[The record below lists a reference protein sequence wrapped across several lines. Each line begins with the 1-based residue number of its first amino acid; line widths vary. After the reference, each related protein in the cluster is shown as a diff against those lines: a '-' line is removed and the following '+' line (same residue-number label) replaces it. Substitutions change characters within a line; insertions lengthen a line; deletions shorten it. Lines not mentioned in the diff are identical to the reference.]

1 MRISTLRK
9 AFAIILL
16 LSVGLTGVRWVRV
29 IDPQRPAVLTT
40 GLPVCDYRFFISK
53 CIQEEKP
60 YDPVTINYRDACYPQ
75 IAYLLVK
82 WFPLSDRGENAY
94 VWALFLG
101 LVAGWALLVREKFG
115 TERLWYFLPVL
126 GTGFFLAGPLRGNPS
141 AWAAGAVFAFLA
153 WYDSSVKWKRY
164 AAAIVLGFSA
174 SLKITPA
181 LFGLVYLRGR
191 LMQPKSWPLNEIVV
205 AALSCLILLVIPFYF
220 FGGIDAIAPW
230 FLNALE
236 NAKHYGS
243 LSTVGFVELFNHR
256 YLHND
261 VLPLPIS
268 MLLTKLFTALTLLA
282 ALFTAN
288 RYRLASLLGNAMLLL
303 GHHEYAF
310 VFLLPAFMLW
320 FAQKETASRPLVD
333 VLEGLC
339 WFVVLCPL
347 MNTFSAIVVMSY
359 EMLRAFAALLLAFIS
374 LYAVAREIRHQ
385 IRLVEPIAS

>member
-1 MRISTLRK
+1 MSISPLRK
-9 AFAIILL
+9 AFAVLL
-16 LSVGLTGVRWVRV
+16 ILSVCLTGARWVHSVDLRC
-29 IDPQRPAVLTT
+29 PSVLTT

-53 CIQEEKP
+53 CIQEGKP
-60 YDPVTINYRDACYPQ
+60 YDPVTINYRDACYPP

-82 WFPLSDRGENAY
+82 WFPLSARGEDAY
-94 VWALFLG
+94 VWVLFLG

-115 TERLWYFLPVL
+115 SDRLWYFLPIL

-141 AWAAGAVFAFLA
+141 AWAAGAVFVFLA
-153 WYDSSVKWKRY
+153 WYDSKVKWKRY
-164 AAAIVLGFSA
+164 AAAIALGFSA

-191 LMQPKSWPLNEIVV
+191 LMQPKSWPLYEIVV

-230 FLNALE
+230 FFNALE

-261 VLPLPIS
+261 VLPLHIS
-268 MLLTKLFTALTLLA
+268 MLLTKLLTALTLIA

-288 RYRLASLLGNAMLLL
+288 RYRQVLLLGSAMLLL

-310 VFLLPAFMLW
+310 IFLLPAFMLW
-320 FAQKETASRPLVD
+320 FAQEETATRPFID
-333 VLEGLC
+333 TLEGLC

-347 MNTFSAIVVMSY
+347 MNTFSAIAAMSY
-359 EMLRAFAALLLAFIS
+359 EMLRAFAALILAFSS
-374 LYAVAREIRHQ
+374 LYAVTRES
-385 IRLVEPIAS
+385 RLRISSGGPITR